1 VRIRYSIHIE
11 REQISLVITDTT
23 EDIDMMK
30 RILLTGAAIGF
41 LAGAVTAQAATKI
54 RLTLDWVPQSTHGP
68 SFIALYE
75 GYFKKEGLDVKI
87 DAGKGSADAVRKLV
101 AGTHDLGWA
110 DINAIVQYNAKNP
123 KRAIKTVM
131 MLYEQPPF
139 SVCVLAKSPVT
150 RPQMLVGKTL
160 GAPVFDASYKLF
172 PAFAK
177 AIGIDPDSVKKIN
190 MDPRL
195 REAMLLRG
203 EVDAISG
210 HIFSTVLAVKA
221 AGYKEKDIRCFL
233 YGDYGMESYANGI
246 AVSPAFLKKHPDAVR
261 GFIRATIK
269 AARDT
274 VLNPKLAVAAVRK
287 YQPLVDDAVEADRL
301 RLGVSCC
308 ILTPWVRKNGY
319 GDVDMA
325 RLQRSIGQ
333 AASAYGLKNIPKAE
347 DMFDRSYLPPKAQ
360 RFIHK

>member
-1 VRIRYSIHIE
+1 
-11 REQISLVITDTT
+11 
-23 EDIDMMK
+23 MMRK
-30 RILLTGAAIGF
+30 LLFAGAALGL
-41 LAGAVTAQAATKI
+41 LAGAATVQAATKI

-68 SFIALYE
+68 SFIALYQ
-75 GYFKKEGLDVKI
+75 GYFAKEGLDVKI
-87 DAGKGSADAVRKLV
+87 DPGKGSADAVRKLV

-110 DINAIVQYNAKNP
+110 DINAIIKYNAKNP
-123 KRAIKTVM
+123 DRAIKTVM

-139 SVCVLAKSPVT
+139 SVCVMSKSSIT
-150 RPQMLVGKTL
+150 KPQMLAGKSL
-160 GAPVFDASYKLF
+160 GAPVFDASYQLF

-177 AIGIDPDSVKKIN
+177 AIGIDPNSVKKVN

-203 EVDAISG
+203 EVDSVSG

-221 AGYKEKDIRCFL
+221 AGYKERDLRCFL
-233 YGDYGMESYANGI
+233 YGNYGMESYANGI
-246 AVSPAFLKKHPDAVR
+246 AVSPAFAKAHPEAVR

-274 VLNPKLAVAAVRK
+274 VLHPKMAVDAVK
-287 YQPLVDDAVEADRL
+287 KFQPLVDEAVEADRL

-308 ILTPWVRKNGY
+308 ILTPNVKKDGY

-325 RLQRSIGQ
+325 RLQRSIEQ
-333 AASAYGLKNIPKAE
+333 ASDAYGLKNPPKAE
-347 DMFDRSYLPPKAQ
+347 DMFDRSFLPPKAQ
-360 RFIHK
+360 RYINK

>member
-1 VRIRYSIHIE
+1 
-11 REQISLVITDTT
+11 
-23 EDIDMMK
+23 MMK
-30 RILLTGAAIGF
+30 KIILTGAALGLLVSSASAI
-41 LAGAVTAQAATKI
+41 AATKI

-68 SFIALYE
+68 SFIAKYQ
-75 GYFKKEGLDVKI
+75 GYFKAEGLDVSI

-110 DINAIVQYNAKNP
+110 DINAIIKYNSKNP
-123 KRAIKTVM
+123 KRSIKTVM

-139 SVCVLAKSPVT
+139 SVCVLAKSSVMTPK
-150 RPQMLVGKTL
+150 MLVGKSL
-160 GAPVFDASYKLF
+160 GAPVFDASYQLF

-177 AIGIDPDSVKKIN
+177 AVGFDHTSVKRIN

-203 EVDAISG
+203 DVDSISG

-233 YGDYGMESYANGI
+233 YGNYGMESYANGI
-246 AVSPAFLKKHPDAVR
+246 AVSPAFLKKHPEAIR

-274 VLNPKLAVAAVRK
+274 VLKPKLAIAAVK
-287 YQPLVDDAVEADRL
+287 KFQPLVDGAVEADRL

-308 ILTPWVRKNGY
+308 ILTPWVKKNGY

-325 RLQRSIGQ
+325 RLNRSIGQ
-333 AASAYGLKNIPKAE
+333 AADAYGLKLVPTAE
-347 DMFDRSYLPPKAQ
+347 EMFDRSYLPPQSQ
-360 RFIHK
+360 RYIHK

>member
-1 VRIRYSIHIE
+1 
-11 REQISLVITDTT
+11 
-23 EDIDMMK
+23 MMK
-30 RILLTGAAIGF
+30 RLLVTGTALAL
-41 LAGAVTAQAATKI
+41 LAGSATAIAATKV

-68 SFIALYE
+68 SFIAKYQ
-75 GYFKKEGLDVKI
+75 GYFAAEGLDVHI

-101 AGTHDLGWA
+101 SGTHDLGWA
-110 DINAIVQYNAKNP
+110 DINAIIKYNAKNP
-123 KRAIKTVM
+123 DRSIKTVM

-139 SVCVLAKSPVT
+139 SICVMAKSPIT
-150 RPQMLVGKTL
+150 TPQMLAGKSL
-160 GAPVFDASYKLF
+160 GAPVFDASYQLF

-177 AIGIDPDSVKKIN
+177 SIGIDHTSVKRIN

-221 AGYKEKDIRCFL
+221 AGYKEKDVRCFL
-233 YGDYGMESYANGI
+233 YGNYGMESYANGI
-246 AVSPAFLKKHPDAVR
+246 AVSPAFAKKHPEAIR

-274 VLNPKLAVAAVRK
+274 VLHPKLAIDAVK
-287 YQPLVDDAVEADRL
+287 KFQPLVDDAVEADRL

-333 AASAYGLKNIPKAE
+333 AADAYGLKKAPKAE
-347 DMFDRSYLPPKAQ
+347 DMFDRSYLPPQAQ
-360 RFIHK
+360 RYIHK

>member
-1 VRIRYSIHIE
+1 MI
-11 REQISLVITDTT
+11 
-23 EDIDMMK
+23 K
-30 RILLTGAAIGF
+30 RILWAGAAIG
-41 LAGAVTAQAATKI
+41 LLTNAATAYADTKV

-68 SFIALYE
+68 SFIAKYQ
-75 GYFKKEGLDVKI
+75 GYFKAEGLDVKI

-110 DINAIVQYNAKNP
+110 DINAIIKYNAKNP
-123 KRAIKTVM
+123 KRSIKTVM
-131 MLYEQPPF
+131 MIYEQPPF
-139 SVCVLAKSPVT
+139 SVCVLAKSSIT
-150 RPQMLVGKTL
+150 TPQMLVGKTL
-160 GAPVFDASYKLF
+160 GAPVFDASYQLF

-177 AIGIDPDSVKKIN
+177 VIGIDPNSVKKIN

-195 REAMLLRG
+195 REAMLIRG
-203 EVDAISG
+203 EVDAVSG

-221 AGYKEKDIRCFL
+221 AGLKEKDIRCFL

-246 AVSPAFLKKHPDAVR
+246 AVSSDFAKKHPEAIR

-274 VLNPKLAVAAVRK
+274 VLRPQLAIDAVKK

-308 ILTPWVRKNGY
+308 ILTPNVKKNGY

-325 RLQRSIGQ
+325 RLQRSIAQ
-333 AASAYGLKNIPKAE
+333 AAAAYGLKNPPTAE
-347 DMFDRSYLPPKAQ
+347 DMFDRSYLPPKSR

>member
-1 VRIRYSIHIE
+1 
-11 REQISLVITDTT
+11 
-23 EDIDMMK
+23 MMK
-30 RILLTGAAIGF
+30 RLLVTGAALAL
-41 LAGAVTAQAATKI
+41 LAGSATAIAATKV

-68 SFIALYE
+68 SFIAKYQ
-75 GYFKKEGLDVKI
+75 GYFAAEGLDVSI

-101 AGTHDLGWA
+101 SGTHDLGWA
-110 DINAIVQYNAKNP
+110 DINAIIKYNAKNP
-123 KRAIKTVM
+123 DRSIKTVM

-139 SVCVLAKSPVT
+139 SVCVLSKSSVT
-150 RPQMLVGKTL
+150 TPQMLAGKSL
-160 GAPVFDASYKLF
+160 GAPVFDASYQLF

-177 AIGIDPDSVKKIN
+177 SIGIDPSSVKKIN

-221 AGYKEKDIRCFL
+221 AGYKEKDVRCFL
-233 YGDYGMESYANGI
+233 YGNYGMESYANGI
-246 AVSPAFLKKHPDAVR
+246 AVSPGFAKKHPEAIR

-274 VLNPKLAVAAVRK
+274 VLNPKLAIAAVK
-287 YQPLVDDAVEADRL
+287 KFQPLVDDAVEADRL

-325 RLQRSIGQ
+325 RLDRSIGQ
-333 AASAYGLKNIPKAE
+333 AADAYGLKNAPKAA
-347 DMFDRSYLPPKAQ
+347 DMFDRSFLPPQAQ
-360 RFIHK
+360 RYIHK

>member
-1 VRIRYSIHIE
+1 
-11 REQISLVITDTT
+11 
-23 EDIDMMK
+23 MMK
-30 RILLTGAAIGF
+30 RILVTVVSLGVLAA
-41 LAGAVTAQAATKI
+41 AVTAHAATKV

-68 SFIALYE
+68 SFIALYQ
-75 GYFKKEGLDVKI
+75 GYFAKEGLDVQI

-110 DINAIVQYNAKNP
+110 DINAIIKYNAKNP
-123 KRAIKTVM
+123 DRAIKTVM

-139 SVCVLAKSPVT
+139 SVCVLAKSSIT
-150 RPQMLVGKTL
+150 TPQMLAGKTL
-160 GAPVFDASYKLF
+160 GAPVFDASYQLF

-177 AIGIDPDSVKKIN
+177 AIGIDPASVKKTN

-203 EVDAISG
+203 EVDAVSG

-221 AGYKEKDIRCFL
+221 AGYKETDLRCFM
-233 YGDYGMESYANGI
+233 YGNYGMESYANGI
-246 AVSPAFLKKHPDAVR
+246 AVSPSFAKAHPEAVR

-274 VLNPKLAVAAVRK
+274 VLHPKMAVDAVKK

-308 ILTPWVRKNGY
+308 ILTPWVKKNGY

-325 RLQRSIGQ
+325 RLQRSIEQ
-333 AASAYGLKNIPKAE
+333 AADAYGLKNAPTAE
-347 DMFDRSYLPPKAQ
+347 EMFDRSYLPPQPQ

>member
-1 VRIRYSIHIE
+1 MIKKMLIASIALCIVAG
-11 REQISLVITDTT
+11 SL
-23 EDIDMMK
+23 
-30 RILLTGAAIGF
+30 AAS
-41 LAGAVTAQAATKI
+41 AKTKV

-68 SFIALYE
+68 SFIAQYE
-75 GYFKKEGLDVKI
+75 GYFKAEGLDVKI

-110 DINAIVQYNAKNP
+110 DINAIIQYNSKNP
-123 KRAIKTVM
+123 NKAIKTVM

-139 SVCVLAKSPVT
+139 SICVLAKSSIKNPK
-150 RPQMLVGKTL
+150 QLVGKTL

-172 PAFAK
+172 PAFAQ
-177 AIGIDPDSVKKIN
+177 AIGIDHNSVKRLN

-195 REAMLLRG
+195 REPMLLRG

-221 AGYKEKDIRCFL
+221 AGYKEEDIRCFL
-233 YGDYGMESYANGI
+233 YGDNGMESYANGI

-261 GFIRATIK
+261 GFIRATYK

-274 VLNPKLAVAAVRK
+274 VLRPKLAISAVK
-287 YQPLVDDAVEADRL
+287 KFQPLVKDAVEADRL

-308 ILTPWVRKNGY
+308 ILTPNVKKHGY
-319 GDVDMA
+319 GDVNMK
-325 RLQRSIGQ
+325 RLQRSIEQ
-333 AASAYGLKNIPKAE
+333 AALAYKLKKIPKAE
-347 DMFDRSYLPPKAQ
+347 DMFDRSYLPPKSK

>member
-1 VRIRYSIHIE
+1 MIRKF
-11 REQISLVITDTT
+11 V
-23 EDIDMMK
+23 MA
-30 RILLTGAAIGF
+30 GAAIAII
-41 LAGAVTAQAATKI
+41 AGAATVEAATKI

-68 SFIALYE
+68 SFIAQYE
-75 GYFKKEGLDVKI
+75 GYFKAEGLDVKI

-110 DINAIVQYNAKNP
+110 DINAIIQYNSKNP
-123 KRAIKTVM
+123 NKAIKTVM

-139 SVCVLAKSPVT
+139 SICVLAKSPVKK
-150 RPQMLVGKTL
+150 PQQLVGKSL

-177 AIGIDPDSVKKIN
+177 AIGIDPNSVTKKN

-195 REAMLLRG
+195 REPMLLRG
-203 EVDAISG
+203 DVDAISG

-221 AGYKEKDIRCFL
+221 AGYKEQDIRCFL
-233 YGDYGMESYANGI
+233 YGDHGMESYANGI
-246 AVSPAFLKKHPDAVR
+246 AVSPAFLKKHPEAVK

-274 VLNPKLAVAAVRK
+274 VLRPKMAVNAVRK
-287 YQPLVDDAVEADRL
+287 FQPLANKAVEADRL
-301 RLGVSCC
+301 RLGVECC
-308 ILTPWVRKNGY
+308 ILTPWVKKNGY

-325 RLQRSIGQ
+325 RLQRSIQQ
-333 AASAYGLKNIPKAE
+333 AALAYGLKNIPKAQ
-347 DMFDRSYLPPKAQ
+347 DMFDRSYLPPQSK
-360 RFIHK
+360 RYIHK

>member
-1 VRIRYSIHIE
+1 MRISE
-11 REQISLVITDTT
+11 
-23 EDIDMMK
+23 
-30 RILLTGAAIGF
+30 GAATVLRTGCAAF
-41 LAGAVTAQAATKI
+41 AAAAVLASANAYAATKV

-68 SFIALYE
+68 SFIAQYE
-75 GYFKKEGLDVKI
+75 GYFKAEGLDVKI

-110 DINAIVQYNAKNP
+110 DINAIIQYNAKNP
-123 KRAIKTVM
+123 DKAIKTVM

-139 SVCVLAKSPVT
+139 SICVLAKSMVKDPK
-150 RPQMLVGKTL
+150 QLAGKTL
-160 GAPVFDASYKLF
+160 GAPVFDASFKLF

-177 AIGIDPDSVKKIN
+177 AIGIDANAVKKKN

-195 REAMLLRG
+195 REPMLLRG

-221 AGYKEKDIRCFL
+221 AGYKESDIRCFL
-233 YGDYGMESYANGI
+233 YGNHGMESYANGI
-246 AVSPAFLKKHPDAVR
+246 AVSPKFLKGNPDAVR
-261 GFIRATIK
+261 GFIRATYK

-274 VLNPKLAVAAVRK
+274 VMKPKLAIASAK
-287 YQPLVDDAVEADRL
+287 KFEPLVDEKVEADRL
-301 RLGVSCC
+301 RLGIECC
-308 ILTPWVRKNGY
+308 ILTPNVKKNGY

-325 RLQRSIGQ
+325 RLQRSIEQ
-333 AASAYGLKNIPKAE
+333 AALAYGLSNPPKAE
-347 DMFDRSYLPPKAQ
+347 DMFDRSFLPPKAE

>member
-1 VRIRYSIHIE
+1 MI
-11 REQISLVITDTT
+11 
-23 EDIDMMK
+23 K
-30 RILLTGAAIGF
+30 RFLIAGAAAGL
-41 LAGAVTAQAATKI
+41 LASAATASAETKV

-68 SFIALYE
+68 SFIAQYE
-75 GYFKKEGLDVKI
+75 GYFKAEGLDVRI

-101 AGTHDLGWA
+101 AGTHDIGWA
-110 DINAIVQYNAKNP
+110 DINAIIQYNAKNP
-123 KRAIKTVM
+123 DNAIKTVL

-139 SVCVLAKSPVT
+139 SICVLSKSPVT
-150 RPQMLVGKTL
+150 HPKQLAGKTL

-177 AIGIDPDSVKKIN
+177 AIGIDDKSVKRKN

-195 REAMLLRG
+195 REPMLLRG
-203 EVDAISG
+203 QVDAISG

-233 YGDYGMESYANGI
+233 YGNYGMESYANGI
-246 AVSPAFLKKHPDAVR
+246 AVSPKFLKAHPDAVR
-261 GFIRATIK
+261 GFIRATYK

-274 VLNPKLAVAAVRK
+274 VMKPKLAIASAK
-287 YQPLVDDAVEADRL
+287 KFQPLVKDAVEADRL
-301 RLGVSCC
+301 RLGIECC
-308 ILTPWVRKNGY
+308 ILTPNVKKNGY

-325 RLQRSIGQ
+325 RLQRSINQ
-333 AASAYGLKNIPKAE
+333 AALAYGLKSVPKAE
-347 DMFDRSYLPPKAQ
+347 DMFDRSYLPPKSE